1 MTLSFFRR
9 HRKAFMVLMFLAV
22 ISLVL
27 GWSFSEI
34 MQKWEGWFGSGASR
48 RVVGTIAGRTV
59 RARDTGE
66 FYYGVKMAGQAAQ
79 WLQLT
84 LDSPEKAPDERRLVY
99 QYTLGM
105 TAWPIISQ
113 SIEAEQAQRD
123 TVLAWLALY
132 QEACRLGFDACEA
145 QVNARFEHLRGLGM
159 TDVHLARV
167 ADDVAG
173 GRRGLL
179 MEGFRKDMTLV
190 AYINWLS
197 ETLGATVEPEMRRE
211 FAKMDERIKVRL
223 VTLEADDMLNQVKDV
238 PEDALETQFGKYRT
252 FLAGK
257 SPQGYGYRIPDKV
270 AIEYLVADP
279 AGFEKDAGS
288 QVTDDDIRAYYDANR
303 EGEFLIEQE
312 KKENPDPDKKDGAN
326 ADDEN
331 KDETPAA
338 DKNDT
343 KNAEDQKPPE
353 PTYRP
358 FDEVRDEIRKTLVRG
373 EAQRRARQRLNENV
387 AEIRTMRKKPE
398 LGIWADGTVVRHVTV
413 EGRHTAE
420 DLAKLEGIGQAMRET
435 DAFPA
440 YAVAVVELVGQDKA
454 RIGVGEI
461 SDVFADP
468 DGGAYAFR
476 VTAVEANHQPATLSE
491 VRDKVLPD
499 VRRAMAFDLIR
510 ERGKRLLEAASAGKS
525 LEAAAKADSLLT
537 VESDLFPRERAIP
550 YGGRWMTFPPSLP
563 KVGSSRLVVA
573 ECFRMAE
580 EGQQRILVTLADR
593 RMVVAAEL
601 IERKLPREAAFDT
614 MRPLIAQ
621 RVAGRLVQ
629 TAIGDV
635 LDSGAVWRRMTVVA
649 EISDA
654 ESEPRKR
661 RGGAR

>member
-1 MTLSFFRR
+1 MTLAFFRR

-27 GWSFSEI
+27 GWSFRQM
-34 MQKWEGWFGSGASR
+34 MQKWDHWFGPGGLR
-48 RVVGTIAGRTV
+48 KPVGTIAGRTV

-66 FYYGVKMAGQAAQ
+66 FYDGVKMAGQAAQ

-84 LDSPEKAPDERRLVY
+84 LDSPEKAPEERRLVY

-113 SIEAEQAQRD
+113 SIKAERAQLD

-132 QEACRLGFDACEA
+132 QEACRLGFAASEA
-145 QVNARFEHLRGLGM
+145 QVNARFEHLKDLGM

-167 ADDVAG
+167 ADDLAG
-173 GRRGLL
+173 GRSGLL

-211 FAKMDERIKVRL
+211 FARMDERIKVRL
-223 VTLEADDMLNQVKDV
+223 VTLEADDVLEEVKDV

-257 SPQGYGYRIPDKV
+257 SPEGYGYRIPDKV

-279 AGFEKDAGS
+279 AGFEKEAEP
-288 QVTDDDIRAYYDANR
+288 QVTGDDVRAYYDANR
-303 EGEFLIEQE
+303 ESEFLIKEE
-312 KKENPDPDKKDGAN
+312 KKEEPDADKKDDAN
-326 ADDEN
+326 PVDEN
-331 KDETPAA
+331 KDEAPAA
-338 DKNDT
+338 DKKDT
-343 KNAEDQKPPE
+343 KNAEDEKPPE
-353 PTYRP
+353 PAFRP
-358 FDEVRDEIRKTLVRG
+358 FDEVRDEIRKTLVRR
-373 EAQRRARQRLNENV
+373 EAERRARQRLNENV

-420 DLAKLEGIGQAMRET
+420 DLAELEGIGQAMRET
-435 DAFPA
+435 DAFAA

-461 SDVFADP
+461 TDVFTGP

-491 VRDKVLPD
+491 VRDKVLAD
-499 VRRAMAFDLIR
+499 VRRAKAFELIR

-525 LEAAAKADSLLT
+525 LEAAAKADSLQT
-537 VESDLFPRERAIP
+537 VESDLFPRERVIP
-550 YGGRWMTFPPSLP
+550 YGGRWMTFPPALP
-563 KVGSSRLVVA
+563 KVGSSRLLVA

-580 EGQQRILVTLADR
+580 EGRQRVLVTLADR

-601 IERKLPREAAFDT
+601 IERKSPREAAFDA

-629 TAIGDV
+629 TAIRDV
-635 LDSGAVWRRMTVVA
+635 LDSGAVQRRMTVVP
-649 EISDA
+649 EIDA
-654 ESEPRKR
+654 EPEPRETDD
-661 RGGAR
+661 GAGL